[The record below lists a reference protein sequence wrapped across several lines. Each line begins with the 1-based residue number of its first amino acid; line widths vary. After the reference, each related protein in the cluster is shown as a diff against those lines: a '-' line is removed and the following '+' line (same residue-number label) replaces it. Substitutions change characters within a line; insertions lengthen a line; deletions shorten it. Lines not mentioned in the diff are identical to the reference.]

1 MKTLDYIIV
10 GRGLAGSLLA
20 NELTNQ
26 GKKIAIISDESMGSS
41 SLVAGGMFNPVTGK
55 HLGKTWL
62 ADKLFPY
69 FFEYYQALEKE
80 LQASFFHPIGVF
92 RPFSNEENKAYFARQ
107 MEHNDLYDYLELQ
120 APDSLLEQDIKS
132 ELGGLNTKMA
142 GWVDIKVMLEKI
154 KEKLSSKGQYVLN
167 EFVDYKQIK
176 INSERVFYKDFE
188 AKAIIF
194 CDGFFAKNNPWFSWL
209 PFNPVKGETVIAEV
223 ENYNVTKIMNQGKWV
238 MPLGKNKVRLGATY
252 SWHRLDFENTDE
264 AREELISKTGKFL
277 KRPVKV
283 LGQQA
288 GVRPSTTDRR
298 PFFGVHPKEKNV
310 FCFNGLGTKG
320 VSIAPFFVEQFLG
333 FLSGE
338 KDIHPEANIE
348 RFYSLFS

>member
-1 MKTLDYIIV
+1 MKTYDYIIV
-10 GRGLAGSLLA
+10 GRGLAGSLIA

-26 GKKIAIISDESMGSS
+26 GKKLLIVSDDSMGSS
-41 SLVAGGMFNPVTGK
+41 SLVAGGMFNPITGK
-55 HLGKTWL
+55 SLGKTWL

-69 FFEYYQALEKE
+69 FFDYFTAMEKE
-80 LQASFFHPIGVF
+80 FQVSFFYPIGVF

-107 MEHNDLYDYLELQ
+107 MEHNDLYDYLDLK
-120 APDSLLEQDIKS
+120 APDSQLEKDIKS
-132 ELGGLNTKMA
+132 ELGGLDTKMA
-142 GWVDIKVMLEKI
+142 GWVDIKVMLDKI
-154 KEKLSSKGQYVLN
+154 KEKLILNEQLVLN
-167 EFVDYKQIK
+167 EFIDYKQIMVNPDK
-176 INSERVFYKDFE
+176 VSYKDFS
-188 AKAIIF
+188 ANAIIF

-238 MPLGKNKVRLGATY
+238 MPLGDGKVRLGATY
-252 SWHRLDFENTDE
+252 SWDKLDFEITSG
-264 AREELISKTGKFL
+264 AREELLTKTSKFL
-277 KRPVKV
+277 KKAVKV
-283 LGQQA
+283 IGQQA
-288 GVRPSTTDRR
+288 GVRPSTQDRR

-320 VSIAPFFVEQFLG
+320 VSIAPYFVEQFLG